1 MCLDDDCGLHP
12 MAACR
17 WSGIRIKIHSAGCQ
31 NATTTSRVSTGSYQQ
46 LEEYVMKKQLCT
58 IALSG
63 LFAIGIPA
71 ISASA
76 QDAPP
81 PQGDSMQQQ
90 GGGGHHGMNADD
102 QLAHMTKRYKL
113 TADQQSQIKPILEA
127 QQQSMMQMHSDTSM
141 SRQDKMAKMQ
151 SMRED
156 NKSKIEAVLTDD
168 QKQKFEADQ
177 AKMQQRRQDHMG
189 GGNMGGNGDSAPPPP
204 PQ

>member
-1 MCLDDDCGLHP
+1 
-12 MAACR
+12 
-17 WSGIRIKIHSAGCQ
+17 
-31 NATTTSRVSTGSYQQ
+31 
-46 LEEYVMKKQLCT
+46 MKKQLCT

-113 TADQQSQIKPILEA
+113 TADQQSQIKPILDA

-141 SRQDKMAKMQ
+141 SREDKMAKMQ
-151 SMRED
+151 SMRQD
-156 NKSKIEAVLTDD
+156 STQKIEAILTPE
-168 QKQKFEADQ
+168 QKTKFDKDQ
-177 AKMQQRRQDHMG
+177 AKMQERRAEHMNGGAMG
-189 GGNMGGNGDSAPPPP
+189 GPDGSAPPPP